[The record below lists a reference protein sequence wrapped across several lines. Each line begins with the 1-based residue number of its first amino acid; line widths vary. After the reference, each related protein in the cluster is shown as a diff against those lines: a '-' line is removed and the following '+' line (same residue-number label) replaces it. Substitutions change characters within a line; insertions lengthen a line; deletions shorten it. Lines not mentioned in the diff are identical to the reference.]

1 MTDKVKQFLIRLI
14 REAKGDS
21 LLIDSEN
28 KFMTN
33 EEFEKEWAEAQ
44 KYYEKHPEAADLD
57 IIWGFDVPE
66 ADGIS
71 PIERYVLLKHQ
82 CLICNTLVLMDMFLN
97 MKINIIYFIHLIV
110 KIIIKKMSK
119 GYHKYVKN
127 RLHKIW

>member
-71 PIERYVLLKHQ
+71 PIERYVLLKHKEHCPKIKRLSQ
-82 CLICNTLVLMDMFLN
+82 ICQEQAAQDLVKCFQ
-97 MKINIIYFIHLIV
+97 KE
-110 KIIIKKMSK
+110 
-119 GYHKYVKN
+119 
-127 RLHKIW
+127 